1 MPPFDGM
8 DLNKAVLYGPD
19 GSSIQW
25 NGISNAK
32 IDEEVNGEEEMKPF
46 ARLKESAEA
55 SFTVECSKIANRKA
69 IKFFRKQ
76 SNIIRRRVRYLY
88 RFKERRRRAALKGEK
103 YIRISRKYVIMFN
116 PLVFKE
122 D

>member
-8 DLNKAVLYGPD
+8 GLNKAVLCGPD
-19 GSSIQW
+19 GSSTQW
-25 NGISNAK
+25 NVISNAK
-32 IDEEVNGEEEMKPF
+32 IDEEVNGEEEMRPF
-46 ARLKESAEA
+46 ARLTESAEA
-55 SFTVECSKIANRKA
+55 SFTVECSKIASRKA